1 MSIFGIATHLPEN
14 LEVQAVALKMIGL
27 TIMCAALIYLGAIDG
42 RVAAMVMGGA
52 LGGAF
57 VWLIG
62 FRQECGWKAT
72 AVQAAVAGVCVLCA
86 EQLWALL

>member
-14 LEVQAVALKMIGL
+14 IEVQAVALKMIAL
-27 TIMCAALIYLGAIDG
+27 TIVCAALIYMGAIDG

-52 LGGAF
+52 LGAAC

-62 FRQECGWKAT
+62 FRQECGRTAT
-72 AVQAAVAGVCVLCA
+72 VVQAAVAAVCALCA